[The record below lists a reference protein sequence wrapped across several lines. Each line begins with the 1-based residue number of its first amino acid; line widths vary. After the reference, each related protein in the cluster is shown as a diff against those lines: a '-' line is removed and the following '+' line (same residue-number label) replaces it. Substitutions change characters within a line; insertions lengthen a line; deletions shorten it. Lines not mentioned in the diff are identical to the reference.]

1 MEITLNSL
9 EHFCFCKYQWWLLY
23 TENEWLSNVHTTLGD
38 IIHSRV
44 DIPSFVEKR
53 KNVLVKRSVPV
64 YSDKL
69 NLYGIADLV
78 EYIKQDDKISKIN
91 VIEYKKGK
99 PQENGSVQ
107 IYDGLQLYAQMYCL
121 REIHNCEVRGFIYYA
136 AIKRRV
142 ELKDETYFDNLLI
155 KTLEEMCQYIKNKNI
170 PPKNISHQCKSCSMY
185 EICLP
190 ILEKRNA

>member
-1 MEITLNSL
+1 MEITLNGL

-99 PQENGSVQ
+99 PQENGSV
-107 IYDGLQLYAQMYCL
+107 
-121 REIHNCEVRGFIYYA
+121 
-136 AIKRRV
+136 
-142 ELKDETYFDNLLI
+142 
-155 KTLEEMCQYIKNKNI
+155 
-170 PPKNISHQCKSCSMY
+170 
-185 EICLP
+185 
-190 ILEKRNA
+190 

>member
-23 TENEWLSNVHTTLGD
+23 SENEWLSNVHTTLGD
-38 IIHSRV
+38 IVHSRV

-53 KNVLVKRSVPV
+53 KNVLVKRSVPI
-64 YSDKL
+64 YSNNF

-78 EYIKQDDKISKIN
+78 EYIKQDNKISKIN
-91 VIEYKKGK
+91 VVEYKKGK

-107 IYDGLQLYAQMYCL
+107 VYDGLQLYAQMCCL
-121 REIHNCEVRGFIYYA
+121 REIHNCEVHGFIYYA
-136 AIKRRV
+136 SIKRRV
-142 ELKDETYFDNLLI
+142 ELKDEEYFNDLLT
-155 KTLEEMCQYIKNKNI
+155 KTLAEMRQYIKNQTI
-170 PPKNISHQCKSCSMY
+170 PPKNISKQCKSCSMY

-190 ILEKRNA
+190 NLEKRNA

>member
-38 IIHSRV
+38 IVHSKV

-53 KNVLVKRSVPV
+53 KNVLVKRSVPI
-64 YSDKL
+64 YSNKL
-69 NLYGIADLV
+69 DLYGIADLV
-78 EYIKQDDKISKIN
+78 EYIKENDNISKIN
-91 VIEYKKGK
+91 VVEYKKGK

-107 IYDGLQLYAQMYCL
+107 IYDGLQLYAQMLCL
-121 REIHNCEVRGFIYYA
+121 KEIHGCEVHGFIYYA
-136 AIKRRV
+136 SIKRRV
-142 ELKDETYFDNLLI
+142 ELKNEQFFDELLI
-155 KTLEEMCQYIKNKNI
+155 KTLKEMRQYINNQNI
-170 PPKNISHQCKSCSMY
+170 PPKTISKQCKSCSMY